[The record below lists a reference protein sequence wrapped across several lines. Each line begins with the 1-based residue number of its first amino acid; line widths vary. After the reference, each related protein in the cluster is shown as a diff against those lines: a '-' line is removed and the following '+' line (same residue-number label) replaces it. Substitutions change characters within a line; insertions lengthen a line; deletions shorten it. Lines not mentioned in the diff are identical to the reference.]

1 MLAKTELK
9 TWVLGAVLAACIAV
23 LSLAAYAVFGQPL
36 ALLGLLLAMAVLLV
50 ALRIAFIGRMIPTK
64 QEPGERANY

>member
-1 MLAKTELK
+1 LK
-9 TWVLGAVLAACIAV
+9 TWVLGVVLGACIAV
-23 LSLAAYAVFGQPL
+23 SSLAAYAVFGQPL

-64 QEPGERANY
+64 QGPGERANY